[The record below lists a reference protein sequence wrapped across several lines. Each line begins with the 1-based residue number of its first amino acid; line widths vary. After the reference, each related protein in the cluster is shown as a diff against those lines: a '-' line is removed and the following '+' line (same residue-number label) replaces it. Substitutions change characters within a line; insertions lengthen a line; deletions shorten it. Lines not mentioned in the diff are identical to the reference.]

1 MRRLLRRMRIDSV
14 VCRSASCTLILAL
27 AATVAVAGSNSPLEY
42 VDEQTGATVIAVIR
56 PLLFAH
62 LRSETITGPR
72 DYVTLAA
79 AAVDRSGK
87 YSYMLLA
94 YFWFVG
100 APEESESTRSACPP
114 LALQVQD
121 GRIDLPS
128 PPDGSARDVG
138 IGVAVHKPPFGAT
151 TPCAYS
157 VDLSTMRRIAES
169 PHPVLYSEGT
179 SASQQYNLFEDRLD
193 ALKELVRRLKDT
205 S

>member
-1 MRRLLRRMRIDSV
+1 MRRLLRRLRIDSAA
-14 VCRSASCTLILAL
+14 CRSVSCTLMLAL

-42 VDEQTGATVIAVIR
+42 VDEQTGATVIAVSR

-87 YSYMLLA
+87 Y
-94 YFWFVG
+94 
-100 APEESESTRSACPP
+100 
-114 LALQVQD
+114 